1 VAATDTELA
10 AFRAWLTQM
19 LDDNRAQQ
27 RAYAGKPEWRA
38 DLKIS
43 EDQIETTRAVFDRLL
58 PIPEAL
64 KDAPTNLRPAK
75 IHRPPTVEEEAA
87 EGQQRER
94 ERQAA
99 DAERLAVFPWPNLDR
114 EKKAAT
120 RRGL

>member
-1 VAATDTELA
+1 MAATDTELA

-38 DLKIS
+38 DLKIA

-64 KDAPTNLRPAK
+64 RNAPTNLRPAK
-75 IHRPPTVEEEAA
+75 IHLAPTAEEEA
-87 EGQQRER
+87 EKER
-94 ERQAA
+94 KGKAKARTEEAR
-99 DAERLAVFPWPNLDR
+99 RLAIFSWPNLER
-114 EKKAAT
+114 E
-120 RRGL
+120 